1 MKSLSFIIA
10 YKPFKK
16 IDKFHCYNENN
27 LNKPLTSHMLKQ
39 FLIWRVKNIS
49 QKQFILIM
57 SLIVGVGSG
66 LIAVL
71 IKNTA
76 HNLGGILKNF
86 SLETSDFNY
95 TLLFLPILGI
105 ISTVMWNKYIVKKP
119 ESNGFPTILYAIAKR
134 SGIMKRHH
142 MFSSIVSS
150 ILTAG
155 FGGSIGL
162 EAPAASSASSLS
174 SNLARMLHLNFK
186 DRMLL
191 IGCASAGTIASI
203 FNAPI
208 AAIVLAMEIL
218 MLDLTMTS
226 IIPLL
231 IASVS
236 STISSRL
243 ISGDAALLQIEM
255 VQNFEVADI
264 PFYIILGTFC
274 GLASVL
280 FTRIFYLTNKTLKKI
295 SHKINRALIGGVSLG
310 LLIFL
315 IPPLFGEGFETI
327 NLLLSDQGQKILSDS
342 FIENYACTEIFVI
355 TTVSIM
361 ILFKIFATSITIGSG
376 GMGGIFAP
384 SLFIGSALGYVFAK
398 FINHFFLLEL
408 SVSNF
413 SLASMAGLITGV
425 LHAPLTAIFLIAEIT
440 SGYELFIPLMTVA
453 AISYVCS
460 KYFIPHSLFNMQ
472 LAMKGELMT
481 HNKDKAV
488 LLQMQLEKLVEK
500 NFSIIGP
507 DMHLGELVKIVA
519 ESKRNIFPV
528 VDKNNLFLGIV
539 TLDDIRKVMFDHSL
553 YKKIKVEDLMHEP
566 MGTISL
572 HESMDKVMSK
582 FRTTGAWNLAVT
594 CHDEYIGFI
603 SKSKLFSKY
612 RQKLVEF
619 SEE

>member
-1 MKSLSFIIA
+1 
-10 YKPFKK
+10 
-16 IDKFHCYNENN
+16 
-27 LNKPLTSHMLKQ
+27 MLKR

-49 QKQFILIM
+49 HKQFILIM

-76 HNLGGILKNF
+76 HNLGDFLRD
-86 SLETSDFNY
+86 SLETNLSNY
-95 TLLFLPILGI
+95 TLLLLPILGI
-105 ISTVMWNKYIVKKP
+105 LCTVLWNKYLVKKP
-119 ESNGFPTILYAIAKR
+119 ESSGFPTILYAIAKR

-142 MFSSIVSS
+142 MFSSIISS

-174 SNLARMLHLNFK
+174 SNLARVLHLNFK

-218 MLDLTMTS
+218 MLDLTMAS

-236 STISSRL
+236 ATISSRL
-243 ISGDAALLQIEM
+243 ITGDALLLHIEM
-255 VQNFEVADI
+255 VESFELADM
-264 PFYIILGTFC
+264 PFYILLGVFC
-274 GLASVL
+274 GLLSVL
-280 FTRIFYLTNKTLKKI
+280 FSKIFYQTNKTLKKI
-295 SHKINRALIGGVSLG
+295 RHKINRALWGGLSLG

-327 NLLLSDQGQKILSDS
+327 NLLLSDQGQKILSGS
-342 FIENYACTEIFVI
+342 FIENYASTEIAVI
-355 TTVSIM
+355 TLVFIM
-361 ILFKIFATSITIGSG
+361 ILFKTLATSITIGSG
-376 GMGGIFAP
+376 GIGGVFAP
-384 SLFIGSALGYVFAK
+384 SLFMGAALGYVFAK
-398 FINHFFLLEL
+398 FTNHFFWIDL

-413 SLASMAGLITGV
+413 SLVSMAGLIAGV

-453 AISYVCS
+453 AISYGCS

-472 LAMKGELMT
+472 LAMKGQLMT

-488 LLQMQLEKLVEK
+488 LMQMQLEKLVEK
-500 NFSIIGP
+500 NFSSIHP
-507 DMHLGELVKIVA
+507 ELNLGELVKVVA

-528 VDKNNLFLGIV
+528 VDQNNLFLGIV

-553 YKKIKVEDLMHEP
+553 YEQIKVTDLMHQP
-566 MGTISL
+566 LGTIKL
-572 HESMDKVMSK
+572 YESMDKVMSK
-582 FRTTGAWNLAVT
+582 FHATGAWNLAVT
-594 CHDEYIGFI
+594 CQGEYIGFI
-603 SKSKLFSKY
+603 SKSKLFSNY
-612 RQKLVEF
+612 RRKLVEF